1 MEFEASRAKAVDK
14 LNYFVENN
22 LSEYSKLR
30 NFDFGPDD
38 RSNISCLS
46 PYITHGV
53 INELEVIDKSLKKFS
68 FAKNEKF
75 IQEVLWRVYWKGWL
89 ELRPNVWSDYL
100 VELNNLRNEFKS
112 NQNYLNAIE
121 GKTNIECFNQ
131 WVKELKENNYLHNH
145 TRMWFASI
153 WIFTLE
159 LPWQLGAEFFMQHLY
174 DGDAASNTL
183 GWRWV
188 AGVQTQGKHYL
199 ASEWNIRKFTNN
211 RFQNIQLNENAPPIF
226 SDKTYSIGK
235 KDFLNFEI
243 LEDKI
248 LFLGNSNEIAESIAC
263 LKGKGPTDTME
274 LVYAQAN
281 ALGFDIGDVIANGS
295 ALNEFRLMLIRQ
307 GVDES
312 VAQQLIN
319 EPWSVLQRSPQQ
331 YSIQVEKSGYLADL
345 DALVIGQVLCE
356 AGAGRSVQESDI
368 DHGIGIEIHRSIGE
382 RVESGDAIMTLD
394 GPFGIDIHLIQRLKQ
409 AITISDYQVKL
420 GTRILETVTISDC
433 PTT

>member
-1 MEFEASRAKAVDK
+1 MIFEASRAKAIDK
-14 LNYFVENN
+14 LNIFIENN

-30 NFDFGPDD
+30 NFDFGPDN

-46 PYITHGV
+46 PYITHGIV
-53 INELEVIDKSLKKFS
+53 NELEVIDKSLKKFS
-68 FAKNEKF
+68 FSKNEKF

-199 ASEWNIRKFTNN
+199 ASEWNIKKFTNN
-211 RFQNIQLNENAPPIF
+211 RFQNIQLNENASSIF
-226 SDKTYSIGK
+226 NDKTYPINK
-235 KDFLNFEI
+235 KEFLNSQI

-248 LFLGNSNEIAESIAC
+248 LLIFENNMTFEFSDFKEHKFKKILLVLNDTNRAIKLSEKVLKFKANLLEDQKTRLIEKSINC
-263 LKGKGPTDTME
+263 ETININDLKNITEK
-274 LVYAQAN
+274 VYALYPTVGENLSFIQDN
-281 ALGFDIGDVIANGS
+281 QLQNIKFLYRKLDQFSWQYCNKGFFNFKNYIPKIIANF
-295 ALNEFRLMLIRQ
+295 N
-307 GVDES
+307 
-312 VAQQLIN
+312 
-319 EPWSVLQRSPQQ
+319 
-331 YSIQVEKSGYLADL
+331 
-345 DALVIGQVLCE
+345 
-356 AGAGRSVQESDI
+356 
-368 DHGIGIEIHRSIGE
+368 
-382 RVESGDAIMTLD
+382 
-394 GPFGIDIHLIQRLKQ
+394 
-409 AITISDYQVKL
+409 
-420 GTRILETVTISDC
+420 
-433 PTT
+433 